1 MVLSLDQLR
10 LKRDFLQYL
19 SAIST
24 FTVYIMEP
32 RYSNLDS
39 RDFLSLVDLDSVAL
53 AGCRLDP
60 KYLVVKF
67 GTFFDVEVSELEA
80 AAFAY
85 DLYVWLIIALN

>member
-1 MVLSLDQLR
+1 MLLVTSLYSR
-10 LKRDFLQYL
+10 K
-19 SAIST
+19 
-24 FTVYIMEP
+24 P

-39 RDFLSLVDLDSVAL
+39 QGFLSLVDLDFAAL

-67 GTFFDVEVSELEA
+67 GAFLDEWVSELEA

-85 DLYVWLIIALN
+85 DLFG